1 MIMSTLVVVL
11 LVAFIVFALWNAWK
25 LLNKPDANDDG
36 KVDANDVLFTAK
48 EVVAEVKEETVK
60 VAEKVTEKVTEKVK
74 KPRAKKAK

>member
-1 MIMSTLVVVL
+1 MSTLVVVL

-48 EVVAEVKEETVK
+48 EVAAEVKEEAVK
-60 VAEKVTEKVTEKVK
+60 VAEKVTEKVAEKVK

>member
-1 MIMSTLVVVL
+1 MSTLVVVL

-25 LLNKPDANDDG
+25 LLNKPDANNDG

-48 EVVAEVKEETVK
+48 EAAAEVKTEAVK
-60 VAEKVTEKVTEKVK
+60 VAEKVTEKVAEKVK

>member
-25 LLNKPDANDDG
+25 LLNKPDANNDG

>member
-1 MIMSTLVVVL
+1 MSTLVVVL

-25 LLNKPDANDDG
+25 LLNKPDANNDG

>member
-1 MIMSTLVVVL
+1 MNTLVVVL

-60 VAEKVTEKVTEKVK
+60 VAEKVTEQVK
-74 KPRAKKAK
+74 KSRAKKAK

>member
-1 MIMSTLVVVL
+1 MGTLVVVL

-36 KVDANDVLFTAK
+36 KVDVKDVAFTAK
-48 EVVAEVKEETVK
+48 EVAAEVKTEAVK
-60 VAEKVTEKVTEKVK
+60 VAEKVTEQVK

>member
-1 MIMSTLVVVL
+1 MIMNTLVVVL

-60 VAEKVTEKVTEKVK
+60 VAEKVTEQVK
-74 KPRAKKAK
+74 KSRAKKAK